1 LRFFLNNRTNI
12 GINRTIKIRIH
23 SGSSIIV
30 SGSVICVGFGEG
42 ESVGK
47 AVELGVGVVDGFV
60 DWIKEG
66 VGVGLEVGEVTA
78 C

>member
-1 LRFFLNNRTNI
+1 
-12 GINRTIKIRIH
+12 
-23 SGSSIIV
+23 
-30 SGSVICVGFGEG
+30 VICVGFGEG

-47 AVELGVGVVDGFV
+47 AVGLGVVVVDGFV

-66 VGVGLEVGEVTA
+66 VGVGLEVGGATA

>member
-23 SGSSIIV
+23 HRSSIIV

-47 AVELGVGVVDGFV
+47 AVELGVGVVNGFV

-66 VGVGLEVGEVTA
+66 VEVGLEVGEVTA